1 MLSVKYAIKKFEKGI
16 YPLTSRPIQS
26 SKGCLVNFA
35 IKNTR
40 LQVKHISTNKKFNFI
55 ILSLFLFSFLSQGSL
70 RRHEKIHMD
79 LKEHKCRF
87 CGKGFVQKANM
98 QAHERIHTGER
109 PYKCQHC
116 NEGFVQLTRKK
127 QHESTC
133 KMKWKY
139 TNLYFMQQ
147 MYSAENLVV
156 PQKDFRIFK

>member
-133 KMKWKY
+133 KMKW
-139 TNLYFMQQ
+139 NIQ
-147 MYSAENLVV
+147 
-156 PQKDFRIFK
+156 IFILCFSFLGCFNVRRT